1 MINPCPDCGAV
12 RKEDC
17 ACPDE
22 CESCGAQM
30 PSINDRTEIGLP
42 LKNLIGL
49 LGAVATAVWAYFGI
63 IERLNNIETQ
73 GKLMVA
79 DVEKNTEFRIKWP
92 RGEMGSL
99 PADAQQDMLIEFMS
113 SQVEG
118 MKEEMESMM
127 SNTVN
132 IKRAQQDIEK
142 MIKDIEDLKN
152 KVRANGS
159 HQYYSYVYIWEHE

>member
-1 MINPCPDCGAV
+1 
-12 RKEDC
+12 
-17 ACPDE
+17 
-22 CESCGAQM
+22 M
-30 PSINDRTEIGLP
+30 PSVSEKTEIGLP
-42 LKNLIGL
+42 IKNLLGLIGAT
-49 LGAVATAVWAYFGI
+49 AVAVWAYFGI

-92 RGEMGSL
+92 RGEMGAL
-99 PADAQQDMLIEFMS
+99 PADQSQDMLIEFMAKE
-113 SQVEG
+113 VETIQ
-118 MKEEMESMM
+118 KEMESMM

-132 IKRAQQDIEK
+132 IKRAQEDIEK

-159 HQYYSYVYIWEHE
+159 H